1 MRSISKNHFCKYNIL
16 CKKMYT
22 SFRNVAPE
30 SLNFLSICNWEL
42 FLLWSFIVDDDGK
55 FITFDFRLTNLW
67 NHSKKRK
74 IFGEWYVLFNEL
86 LTSIL
91 FFSLI
96 FWQEIFLLS
105 GKNGIKVFLGLFLL
119 LMWLKYW
126 KLLWA
131 SPLEPTRGAHST
143 PLTNTPKL
151 QTLQCHYAVARSH
164 WMKENTWLLI
174 IKQ

>member
-105 GKNGIKVFLGLFLL
+105 GKIGIKVFLGLFLL

-126 KLLWA
+126 KLSAWRTHCIPKDHQLQSSQRCSA
-131 SPLEPTRGAHST
+131 PL
-143 PLTNTPKL
+143 LVLIKWMDKL
-151 QTLQCHYAVARSH
+151 
-164 WMKENTWLLI
+164 NLLI
-174 IKQ
+174 